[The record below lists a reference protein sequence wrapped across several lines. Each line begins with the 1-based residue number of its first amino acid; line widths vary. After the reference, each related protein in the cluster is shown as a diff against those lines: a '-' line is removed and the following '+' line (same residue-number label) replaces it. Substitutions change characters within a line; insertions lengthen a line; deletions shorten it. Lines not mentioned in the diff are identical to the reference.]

1 MWQRSVW
8 LGWALLFATGSP
20 SPGSAQTAVAEEK
33 RPLVFVITGESNS
46 GGVGLNSDATPAE
59 RQPRSSVV
67 ILDLEAEGMPLVPMQ
82 LGKNNL
88 RKHVGLENYYDKYHG
103 LENGLANA
111 VEGGVLR
118 DRSSVYLVKT
128 GHGGSTI
135 AQWQPDAPTGYWR
148 QFVERTEAVKR
159 QLDRDAEW
167 VVWMSLG
174 INDAIAGTDP
184 DLWQRHVGEHLARIQ
199 NQLPGARVVM
209 TEFQSMGYPET
220 NLRIRRLADELQGVE
235 SVETT
240 GVPLSDANHWG
251 YEGLKQVADR
261 MLKKSFLNDR

>member
-1 MWQRSVW
+1 MWDRS
-8 LGWALLFATGSP
+8 GRIGCALLFAMVIQS
-20 SPGSAQTAVAEEK
+20 SGSAETTGADGK

-46 GGVGLNSDATPAE
+46 GGVGLNSDATTVE
-59 RQPRSSVV
+59 LQPRSSVL
-67 ILDLEAEGMPLVPMQ
+67 ILDLEADGMPLVPMQ

-103 LENGLANA
+103 LENELANA
-111 VEGGVLR
+111 AEGGVLR
-118 DRSSVYLVKT
+118 DRSPLYLVKT

-135 AQWQPDAPTGYWR
+135 AQWHPDASTGYWR
-148 QFVERTEAVKR
+148 QFVQRTDAVKK
-159 QLDRDAEW
+159 QLDGELEW

-184 DLWQRHVGEHLARIQ
+184 DTWQQQVAEHLGRIQ
-199 NQLPGARVVM
+199 QQLPGARVVM

-220 NLRIRRLADELQGVE
+220 NRRIRRLAEDLPQVE

-251 YEGLKQVADR
+251 YQGLKQVAQR
-261 MLKKSFLNDR
+261 LLQKSFRKGE

>member
-1 MWQRSVW
+1 MWERFVW
-8 LGWALLFATGSP
+8 LGCAVLATCCP
-20 SPGSAQTAVAEEK
+20 SPLSAQAVEVEGK

-46 GGVGLNSDATPAE
+46 GGVGLNSDATSAE
-59 RQPRSSVV
+59 LQPRSSVL
-67 ILDLEAEGMPLVPMQ
+67 ILDLEADGMPMVPMQ

-88 RKHVGLENYYDKYHG
+88 RKHVGLENYYEKYHG

-118 DRSSVYLVKT
+118 DRSPVYLAKT

-135 AQWQPDAPTGYWR
+135 AQWHPDAPTGYWR

-159 QLDRDAEW
+159 QVDRDPEW

-184 DLWQRHVGEHLARIQ
+184 DRWQQQVGEHLGRIQ
-199 NQLPGARVVM
+199 EQLPGARVVM
-209 TEFQSMGYPET
+209 TEFQSMGYPEM

-261 MLKKSFLNDR
+261 MLKKSFLKND

>member
-1 MWQRSVW
+1 MMERSVW
-8 LGWALLFATGSP
+8 MGWVLLFAMGIQ
-20 SPGSAQTAVAEEK
+20 SPGSAQTVASDGK

-46 GGVGLNSDATPAE
+46 GGVGLNSEATPRE
-59 RQPRSSVV
+59 LQPRRSVL
-67 ILDLEAEGMPLVPMQ
+67 IADLEADGMPLVPMQ

-88 RKHVGLENYYDKYHG
+88 RRHVGLENYYDKYHG

-111 VEGGVLR
+111 TEEGILR
-118 DRSSVYLVKT
+118 DRSPVYLVKT

-135 AQWQPDAPTGYWR
+135 AQWHPDAPNGYWR
-148 QFVERTEAVKR
+148 QLVERTDAVKN
-159 QLDRDAEW
+159 QLDRDVEW

-184 DLWQRHVGEHLARIQ
+184 DRWQQGVAEHLVRIQ
-199 NQLPGARVVM
+199 KQLPGARVVM
-209 TEFQSMGYPET
+209 TEFQSMGYSET
-220 NLRIRRLADELQGVE
+220 NRRIRRLADDLPRVE

-251 YEGLKQVADR
+251 YQGLKEVAQR
-261 MLKKSFLNDR
+261 MLRKSFLESD

>member
-1 MWQRSVW
+1 MWNRPKW
-8 LGWALLFATGSP
+8 MGLALLFSLVLH
-20 SPGSAQTAVAEEK
+20 SSGSAQTKGADGK

-46 GGVGLNSDATPAE
+46 GGVGLNSDATSAE
-59 RQPRSSVV
+59 LQARSSVL
-67 ILDLEAEGMPLVPMQ
+67 ILDLEADGMPMVPMQ

-88 RKHVGLENYYDKYHG
+88 RKHVGLENYYEKYHG

-118 DRSSVYLVKT
+118 DRSPVYLVKT

-135 AQWQPDAPTGYWR
+135 AQWHPDAATGYWR
-148 QFVERTEAVKR
+148 QFVERTDAVKR
-159 QLDRDAEW
+159 QLDQDPEW

-184 DLWQRHVGEHLARIQ
+184 DTWQQQVGEHLGRIQ
-199 NQLPGARVVM
+199 RQLPGARVVM

-220 NLRIRRLADELQGVE
+220 NRRIRRLADDLPQVE

-251 YEGLKQVADR
+251 YQGLKQVADR
-261 MLKKSFLNDR
+261 MLQKSFLSTR